1 MPTIEPVGGAP
12 HACRTQRLV
21 AVGLATRHNLV
32 AELSNSVR
40 FVNLGMTA
48 RKDGTPVGGWF
59 CLQVQKNKKY
69 NIMAKTIIELVM
81 TAYVLI
87 SSMLLVICI
96 AEEDIMGLVL
106 ISLPIV
112 MCLITDWVISYVKR
126 LIHK

>member
-32 AELSNSVR
+32 AELSFGFDGLRTSQLQITVCQRQSNSVR

-59 CLQVQKNKKY
+59 CLQVQINKT
-69 NIMAKTIIELVM
+69 TILWQKQ
-81 TAYVLI
+81 
-87 SSMLLVICI
+87 LLN
-96 AEEDIMGLVL
+96 
-106 ISLPIV
+106 
-112 MCLITDWVISYVKR
+112 
-126 LIHK
+126 